1 MATTEILA
9 PASEALCL
17 ADSISNPYLESER
30 RGQMRISAEDA
41 SWLSGAR
48 VKYGPEVRILD
59 VSASGILVEAAG
71 QLLPNTTVVFELAGP
86 TNTILMP
93 ARVVHCRVAAFREGV
108 IYHGGCQFKR
118 PLDIEDLVKQT
129 IDKPAHRAATG
140 PQGST
145 TQWQKVVA
153 RFLDGRVVRGYIA
166 DFQPSKPHLILS
178 TDLDSTETVRLPLA
192 QIKALFFVREFLG
205 NPCHIESHEFVS
217 EPQGRKVVV
226 TFQDGEVL
234 TGSTLGYRAGD
245 RGFFLQPAD
254 SQSNNLRVFVIP
266 GSKHQVRFL

>member
-17 ADSISNPYLESER
+17 ADSISNPYLESDR
-30 RGQMRISAEDA
+30 RGQIRLSAEDA
-41 SWLSGAR
+41 SWLTTVR

-71 QLLPNTTVVFELAGP
+71 QLLPNTTVVFELSGA

-93 ARVVHCRVAAFREGV
+93 ARVVRCRVAAFRDTV

-118 PLDIEDLVKQT
+118 LLDIEEFIKQT
-129 IDKPAHRAATG
+129 IDHPSSRAAAV
-140 PQGST
+140 PQPST

-153 RFLDGRVVRGYIA
+153 RFLDGRVVRGYTT
-166 DFQPSKPHLILS
+166 DFQPSKPQLHLS
-178 TDLDSTETVRLPLA
+178 AEPNSTETVHLPLA

-205 NPCHIESHEFVS
+205 NPCHIESHDFIS

-254 SQSNNLRVFVIP
+254 SQSNNVRVFVIP
-266 GSKHQVRFL
+266 GSKAQVRFL